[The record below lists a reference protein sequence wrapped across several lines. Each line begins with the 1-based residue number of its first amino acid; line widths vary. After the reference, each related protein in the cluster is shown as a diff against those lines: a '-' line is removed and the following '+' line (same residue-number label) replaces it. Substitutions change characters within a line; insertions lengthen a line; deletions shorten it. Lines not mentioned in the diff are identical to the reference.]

1 MCVFN
6 YFFKYFTKRYNA
18 SNESKAA
25 DAAFAILEYRFCR
38 PCVTDE
44 FFNI

>member
-25 DAAFAILEYRFCR
+25 DAAFEIWDIAS
-38 PCVTDE
+38 VVHV
-44 FFNI
+44 